1 MNPPVQIAIFVAS
14 LNLNIP
20 QLLFKKMKNF
30 VRQLISSALDHAK
43 KNGDLEL
50 SVMSEIVVEKPKEE
64 KFGDFS
70 TSLAMGLAKSERKK
84 PYEIA
89 EILSRHL
96 LCNEDNIASVKI
108 AGPGFLNLTM
118 KPSFFLKR
126 LLKVAEQADGYGS
139 SNAGQGKKVLLEF
152 VSANP
157 TGPLHVGHGRGAAV
171 GDMLGRLLDKAG
183 YNVSTEYY
191 INDVG
196 NQMNTLGR
204 STWSRYLEL
213 QDKGNAF
220 PSDYYQ
226 GEYIKDIA
234 RDIYA
239 QHGNEFLDKEEE
251 QVLPFFREYARNSVL
266 NGIKEDLSNFGV
278 IFDQWFSEKKLYDQQ
293 LVDATVNWLRKEKH
307 IYDKEGAVWL
317 RSSALNDEKDRVLI
331 KQSGEKTYFCS
342 DIAYHKNKIDR
353 GFEWIVD
360 LWGADHHGYVP
371 RMKSALQAMGYDENV
386 FKVMLVQFVSLK
398 RGGEKVSMST
408 RSGEFETLAD
418 VIKEVGIDATRF
430 FFLMRSSDT
439 HLDFDLE
446 LAKKES
452 PENPV
457 FYIQYAHARICS
469 IFRIATEQGIKLLDS
484 VDIDLSPLQNK
495 EEFVMIK
502 KILAFTEIV
511 EKSAELLEVH
521 RIAFYLQDLV
531 GTFHRYYSRNRIV
544 SEDKA
549 LSCARLFLMN
559 CLRVTIR
566 NGLSIMGVSAP
577 ERM

>member
-1 MNPPVQIAIFVAS
+1 VAS
-14 LNLNIP
+14 LNLNIL

-118 KPSFFLKR
+118 KPAFFLKR
-126 LLKVAEQADGYGS
+126 LLKVAEQADRYGS

>member
-1 MNPPVQIAIFVAS
+1 
-14 LNLNIP
+14 
-20 QLLFKKMKNF
+20 MKHF
-30 VRQLISSALDHAK
+30 VRKLINSALDQAK
-43 KNGDLEL
+43 NNGDLEL
-50 SVMSEIVVEKPKEE
+50 SVMPEVVVEKPKEE

-70 TSLAMGLAKSERKK
+70 TSLAMGLSKSERRK
-84 PYEIA
+84 PYEVA

-96 LCNEDNIASVKI
+96 QSSEEYIASVTI
-108 AGPGFLNLTM
+108 AGPGFLNLIM
-118 KPSFFLKR
+118 KPIFFLER
-126 LLKVAEQADGYGS
+126 LVKVAEQGDQYGS

-183 YNVSTEYY
+183 YDVSTEYY

-204 STWSRYLEL
+204 STWARYLEL
-213 QDKGNAF
+213 QGKVNEF
-220 PSDYYQ
+220 PADYYQ
-226 GEYIKDIA
+226 GDYIKDIA
-234 RDIYA
+234 RDIKNK
-239 QHGNEFLDKEEE
+239 HGNEFLNKTEE
-251 QVLPFFREYARNSVL
+251 QVLSFFREYALGSFL
-266 NGIKEDLSNFGV
+266 DGIKKDLSD
-278 IFDQWFSEKKLYDQQ
+278 FDVSFDRWFSEKNLYDQK
-293 LVDATVNWLRKEKH
+293 LVDTSVNWLREEKH
-307 IYDKEGAVWL
+307 VYDKDGAVWL
-317 RSSALNDEKDRVLI
+317 KSSKFNDEKDRVLI

-371 RMKSALQAMGYDENV
+371 RMKSALKAMGYDESV
-386 FKVMLVQFVSLK
+386 FKVMLIQFVSLK

-408 RSGEFETLAD
+408 RSGEFETLAE
-418 VIKEVGIDATRF
+418 VIKDVGLDATRF

-452 PENPV
+452 ADNPV

-469 IFRIATEQGIKLLDS
+469 IFRKATENGIKLLDS
-484 VDIDLSPLQNK
+484 ADIDLSPLKNE
-495 EEFVMIK
+495 EEFIMIK
-502 KILAFTEIV
+502 KILSFGETI

-521 RIAFYLQDLV
+521 RIAFYLKDLV

-544 SEDKA
+544 SDDHA
-549 LSCARLFLMN
+549 LSSARLFLMN
-559 CLRVTIR
+559 CLRITIR
-566 NGLSIMGVSAP
+566 NGLSVMGVSAP
-577 ERM
+577 DRM

>member
-1 MNPPVQIAIFVAS
+1 
-14 LNLNIP
+14 
-20 QLLFKKMKNF
+20 MKNF

-126 LLKVAEQADGYGS
+126 LLKVAEQADQYGS

-239 QHGNEFLDKEEE
+239 QHGNEFIDKEEE

-293 LVDATVNWLRKEKH
+293 LVDAAVNWLRKEKH
-307 IYDKEGAVWL
+307 TYDKEGAVWL
-317 RSSALNDEKDRVLI
+317 RSSGLNDEKDRVLI

-469 IFRIATEQGIKLLDS
+469 IFRTATEQGIKLLDS
-484 VDIDLSPLQNK
+484 VDIDLSPLKSK

-544 SEDKA
+544 SEDHA
-549 LSCARLFLMN
+549 LSFARLFLMN

>member
-1 MNPPVQIAIFVAS
+1 
-14 LNLNIP
+14 
-20 QLLFKKMKNF
+20 MKHF
-30 VRQLISSALDHAK
+30 VRKLINSALDQAK
-43 KNGDLEL
+43 NNGDLEL
-50 SVMSEIVVEKPKEE
+50 SVMPEVVVEKPKEE

-70 TSLAMGLAKSERKK
+70 TSLAMGLSKSERKK
-84 PYEIA
+84 PYEVA

-96 LCNEDNIASVKI
+96 QSSEEYIASVTI
-108 AGPGFLNLTM
+108 AGPGFLNLIM
-118 KPSFFLKR
+118 KPIFFLER
-126 LLKVAEQADGYGS
+126 LVKVAEQGDQYGS

-183 YNVSTEYY
+183 YDVSTEYY

-204 STWSRYLEL
+204 STWARYLEL
-213 QDKGNAF
+213 QGKVNEF
-220 PSDYYQ
+220 PADYYQ
-226 GEYIKDIA
+226 GDYIKDIA
-234 RDIYA
+234 RDIKNK
-239 QHGNEFLDKEEE
+239 HGNEFLNKTEE
-251 QVLPFFREYARNSVL
+251 QVLSFFREYALGSVL
-266 NGIKEDLSNFGV
+266 DGIKKDLSD
-278 IFDQWFSEKKLYDQQ
+278 FDVSFDRWFSEKNLYDQK
-293 LVDATVNWLRKEKH
+293 LVDTSVNWLREEKH
-307 IYDKEGAVWL
+307 VYDKDGAVWL
-317 RSSALNDEKDRVLI
+317 KSSKFNDEKDRVLI

-371 RMKSALQAMGYDENV
+371 RMKSALKAMGYDESV
-386 FKVMLVQFVSLK
+386 FKVMLIQFVSLK

-408 RSGEFETLAD
+408 RSGEFETLAE
-418 VIKEVGIDATRF
+418 VIKDVGLDATRF

-452 PENPV
+452 ADNPV

-469 IFRIATEQGIKLLDS
+469 IFRKATENGIKLLDS
-484 VDIDLSPLQNK
+484 ADIDLSPLKNE
-495 EEFVMIK
+495 EEFIMIK
-502 KILAFTEIV
+502 KILSFGETI

-544 SEDKA
+544 SDDHA
-549 LSCARLFLMN
+549 LSSARLFLMN
-559 CLRVTIR
+559 CLRITIR
-566 NGLSIMGVSAP
+566 NGLSVMGVSAP
-577 ERM
+577 DRM

>member
-1 MNPPVQIAIFVAS
+1 
-14 LNLNIP
+14 
-20 QLLFKKMKNF
+20 MKHF
-30 VRQLISSALDHAK
+30 VRKLINSALDQAK
-43 KNGDLEL
+43 NNGDLEL
-50 SVMSEIVVEKPKEE
+50 SVMPEVVVEKPKEE

-70 TSLAMGLAKSERKK
+70 TSLAMGLSKSERRK
-84 PYEIA
+84 PYEVA

-96 LCNEDNIASVKI
+96 QSSEEYIASVTI
-108 AGPGFLNLTM
+108 AGPGFLNLIM
-118 KPSFFLKR
+118 KPIFFLER
-126 LLKVAEQADGYGS
+126 LVKVAEQGDQYGS

-183 YNVSTEYY
+183 YDVSTEYY

-204 STWSRYLEL
+204 STWARYLEL
-213 QDKGNAF
+213 QGKVNEF
-220 PSDYYQ
+220 PADYYQ
-226 GEYIKDIA
+226 GDYIKDIA
-234 RDIYA
+234 RDIKNK
-239 QHGNEFLDKEEE
+239 HGNEFLNKTEE
-251 QVLPFFREYARNSVL
+251 QVLSFFREYALGSVL
-266 NGIKEDLSNFGV
+266 DGIKKDLSD
-278 IFDQWFSEKKLYDQQ
+278 FDVSFDRWFSEKNLYDQK
-293 LVDATVNWLRKEKH
+293 LVDTSVNWLREEKH
-307 IYDKEGAVWL
+307 VYDKDGAVWL
-317 RSSALNDEKDRVLI
+317 KSSKFNDEKDRVLI

-371 RMKSALQAMGYDENV
+371 RMKSALKAMGYDESV
-386 FKVMLVQFVSLK
+386 FKVMLIQFVSLK

-408 RSGEFETLAD
+408 RSGEFETLAE
-418 VIKEVGIDATRF
+418 VIKDVGLDATRF

-452 PENPV
+452 ADNPV

-469 IFRIATEQGIKLLDS
+469 IFRKATENGIKLLDS
-484 VDIDLSPLQNK
+484 ADIDLSPLKNE
-495 EEFVMIK
+495 EEFIMIK
-502 KILAFTEIV
+502 KILSFGETI

-531 GTFHRYYSRNRIV
+531 GNFHRYYSRNRIV
-544 SEDKA
+544 SDDHA
-549 LSCARLFLMN
+549 LSSARLFVMN
-559 CLRVTIR
+559 CLRITIR
-566 NGLSIMGVSAP
+566 NGLSVMGVSAP
-577 ERM
+577 DRM

>member
-1 MNPPVQIAIFVAS
+1 
-14 LNLNIP
+14 
-20 QLLFKKMKNF
+20 MKTF

-96 LCNEDNIASVKI
+96 QCNEDNIASVKI

-126 LLKVAEQADGYGS
+126 LLKVAEQADQYGS

-266 NGIKEDLSNFGV
+266 NGIKEDLATFGV

-293 LVDATVNWLRKEKH
+293 LVDAAVNWLRKEKH

-360 LWGADHHGYVP
+360 LWGADHHGYAP

-469 IFRIATEQGIKLLDS
+469 IFRTATEQGIKLLDS

-531 GTFHRYYSRNRIV
+531 GTFHRYYSCNRIV
-544 SEDKA
+544 SEDQA
-549 LSCARLFLMN
+549 LSFARLFLMN
-559 CLRVTIR
+559 CLRITIR

>member
-1 MNPPVQIAIFVAS
+1 
-14 LNLNIP
+14 
-20 QLLFKKMKNF
+20 MKNF

-118 KPSFFLKR
+118 KPAFFLKR
-126 LLKVAEQADGYGS
+126 LLKVAEQADRYGS